1 MICGRTQFKMRERLA
16 SEDDSCARDLL
27 ASSMQAAGA
36 VTHLELPLHSQD
48 IAMSRSLSIL
58 ASADCRC
65 SQLDPYVGPIARPI
79 ARRGDRPTAVA
90 RAQCLLQRDIRRP
103 CSLGSLICSPRSS
116 DTSGTRSHCVRA
128 RRAQCSVRWHEA
140 HPSLRPAEAGG
151 SVSDDAGRGGG
162 AERACLSP
170 ARFSATAAEPF
181 CNCSSLR
188 LLARSIAESLLVP
201 GARESAPDEDEP
213 STPARGG
220 TRHVTVRARLVP
232 HGRGAGSSRAQLA
245 GAGIPSDVGPC
256 AQAQSHGGLACEPRG
271 SGAFVEDPLASSGFP
286 ASLCAPMNSRG
297 GIRHRVGDC
306 SFPIIRPGPSA
317 ETSVDAAQG
326 MVPRANVV
334 GAPSPA
340 AAAAVTALE
349 SASRSQFPRLS
360 TLWHEAP
367 HASLGQVRPE
377 GHSAVRFRKTKALSA
392 LDDEHVRDGPFERGT
407 VADSPC
413 LPRLMAVS
421 ASVPTQLASLLRRQ
435 DHPLSGSKAQARSA
449 RMSSPRPELVVIPLR
464 PQCSEARHVFVEP
477 RVISQGSRPW
487 ETSLR
492 LAASASPR
500 GSRTL
505 GRPRLPGLTLKLQQL
520 GPQSSSHLS
529 VGVCS
534 PEPVN
539 SALIVFLP
547 ASSGRTCPR
556 PTQLTPPFMS
566 GSAGGLRELA
576 TLQDIW
582 PFDAILLRSPHPSP
596 PLPAIPMRR
605 EGA

>member
-1 MICGRTQFKMRERLA
+1 VICGRTQFKVRERLG

-36 VTHLELPLHSQD
+36 VTHLELSLHSQD
-48 IAMSRSLSIL
+48 IAMSRSLSVL
-58 ASADCRC
+58 VSADCRC
-65 SQLDPYVGPIARPI
+65 SQLGPRVGPIARPI
-79 ARRGDRPTAVA
+79 ARRGDRPTSVV
-90 RAQCLLQRDIRRP
+90 RAQCLSQREIRRP
-103 CSLGSLICSPRSS
+103 CSVGSLICARRSS
-116 DTSGTRSHCVRA
+116 GTSGTRSHCVRT

-140 HPSLRPAEAGG
+140 HPSLRPAEARV
-151 SVSDDAGRGGG
+151 SVSDDAGR
-162 AERACLSP
+162 ACLSP
-170 ARFSATAAEPF
+170 PRFSAIAAEPF
-181 CNCSSLR
+181 CNRSALR

-201 GARESAPDEDEP
+201 GARVSAQYEDEP

-232 HGRGAGSSRAQLA
+232 HGRGTGSSRAQLA

-256 AQAQSHGGLACEPRG
+256 AQAQSRGGLACESRG

-286 ASLCAPMNSRG
+286 ASLCAPVNSRG
-297 GIRHRVGDC
+297 GIRHRVGDR

-340 AAAAVTALE
+340 AAAAVTAIE
-349 SASRSQFPRLS
+349 SASRSQIPRLS
-360 TLWHEAP
+360 TLWREAP
-367 HASLGQVRPE
+367 HASLGQVCPE

-449 RMSSPRPELVVIPLR
+449 RMSSPQPELVVTPLR

-477 RVISQGSRPW
+477 RVISQGIRPW

-539 SALIVFLP
+539 LALIVFLP

-566 GSAGGLRELA
+566 GSAGGLRELV